1 LRPHLLPSRGA
12 STGPVTTSSGCS
24 DQRVLHAR
32 LTIQD
37 FERLFPEVNRRSLQ
51 RDLKAMV
58 DMGLLV
64 SSGST
69 NKLVYRM
76 KETS

>member
-1 LRPHLLPSRGA
+1 VPLPGRLRLQAVVR
-12 STGPVTTSSGCS
+12 
-24 DQRVLHAR
+24 DQRVLHAH

-37 FERLFPEVNRRSLQ
+37 FEHLFPEVNRRSLQ

-64 SSGST
+64 PAGST

-76 KETS
+76 KETG